1 MARSPFDAAS
11 VAAVC
16 KQACST
22 VWTGVTRDGIDV
34 ADGREFETLRGPA
47 PIDDRSDRS
56 PVDIVEPATDQP
68 EALRGE
74 VHDGGCV
81 VDALPLMGLV
91 LFLPSFASDMC
102 VPAGDRGGAI
112 IALPVKR

>member
-1 MARSPFDAAS
+1 MSLTAENLKPCAVQRRTLNPCIVSFSARVFRSDEE
-11 VAAVC
+11 
-16 KQACST
+16 
-22 VWTGVTRDGIDV
+22 IDHM
-34 ADGREFETLRGPA
+34 LSA

-68 EALRGE
+68 EALCGE
-74 VHDGGCV
+74 VHDGGCD